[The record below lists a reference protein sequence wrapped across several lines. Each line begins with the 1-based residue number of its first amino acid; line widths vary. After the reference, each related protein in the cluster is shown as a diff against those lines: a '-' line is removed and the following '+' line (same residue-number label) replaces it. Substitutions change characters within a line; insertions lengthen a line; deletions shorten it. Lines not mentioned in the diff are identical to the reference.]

1 MELEAC
7 EVLADY
13 SLQEAPFYEAPLKVG
28 PPQPA
33 ITPQLLHQTT
43 PQQQHHHHQQP
54 PLQRQSVSPFSLSSF
69 RSALLGST
77 TSGGSMAASS
87 LMLNSSGGS
96 IVAVGGVG
104 GGGKLMQHLGN
115 SGSSVPRLQQP
126 PSRPPPALVQSSALG
141 GGLAK
146 TKKFKKSV
154 SFLPTIVQSHDGD
167 GHIQLKQEPLDDLP
181 HGGIRNIQKVPSLS
195 DLSDPEA
202 SLGKS
207 ASIAHV
213 HLFLFFAH
221 SGRVSHLF
229 RGIAFPIVLQ
239 TKQKQ

>member
-1 MELEAC
+1 MHTEKISLLRSLTEFRQKYVTNPNLTELLFPFSSHRHAQAMELEAC

-43 PQQQHHHHQQP
+43 PQQQRHHQQP

-154 SFLPTIVQSHDGD
+154 SFLPTIVQ
-167 GHIQLKQEPLDDLP
+167 
-181 HGGIRNIQKVPSLS
+181 
-195 DLSDPEA
+195 
-202 SLGKS
+202 
-207 ASIAHV
+207 
-213 HLFLFFAH
+213 
-221 SGRVSHLF
+221 VS
-229 RGIAFPIVLQ
+229 P
-239 TKQKQ
+239 T